1 MSADGHAVY
10 RIVLDPTFYKRFGS
24 GYLPVLG
31 EEIDMVDTTI
41 DIDRRTTLVALA
53 AIAGGSATVGAGTW
67 AAFSDQEQT
76 DDTDDSLQT
85 GDLDLQFN
93 TNKKGRLAL
102 STDKL
107 RPGDTGLES
116 VTLKNAGSLDG
127 TLSVTLGSITNTDV
141 STPDSEPSGGQL
153 SDALQ
158 IRMWVEPAG
167 DSDANTALDGDTDE
181 IVLLP
186 NGTTVLAGNATSTE
200 TNLKT
205 ADQFYDTDA
214 SSPTSPVWDST
225 DSPAMPTLAGA
236 ENYNLI
242 LDWRLPENANNLDDI
257 SDIDAVQADESTF
270 NFTFT
275 LTGT

>member
-1 MSADGHAVY
+1 
-10 RIVLDPTFYKRFGS
+10 
-24 GYLPVLG
+24 
-31 EEIDMVDTTI
+31 MVDASI
-41 DIDRRTTLVALA
+41 DLDRRKTLVALA
-53 AIAGGSATVGAGTW
+53 ALAGGSATVGAGTY
-67 AAFSDQEQT
+67 AAFSDQAQT
-76 DDTDDSLQT
+76 DGTDDSLTT
-85 GDLDLQFN
+85 GELDLQFN
-93 TNKKGRLAL
+93 TNQKGRLEL
-102 STDKL
+102 TTNKL

-127 TLSVTLGSITNTDV
+127 TLSVTLDSITNTDV

-167 DSDANTALDGDTDE
+167 DSDANTALDGDSDE

-186 NGTTVLAGNATSTE
+186 DGATVKASNATSGE
-200 TNLKT
+200 KNLKT

-225 DSPAMPTLAGA
+225 DSPAMPTLASA
-236 ENYNLI
+236 ENYNLMF
-242 LDWRLPENANNLDDI
+242 DWKIPEDASNLDDI
-257 SDIDAVQADESTF
+257 SDIDAVQADKSTF
-270 NFTFT
+270 NFTFV